1 MATNPKRPKTPLW
14 LRYLEGN
21 HPPLTKGEEH
31 ELIRRFQEKNDQ
43 RALERLIMA
52 NARFVISFTKKRYQ
66 RSGIPLEDL
75 IHEGFLGLM
84 EAAKRFDLSK
94 DLRFISYAVWWV
106 RQMTE
111 IAVAE
116 QTGFFNLPIKVVNLI
131 VKYMKLRAEERETGL
146 FLTSRERAERLKIT
160 LNRLE
165 GIEAVLGNQ
174 ISINAPMTPDN
185 SIQFGDSLSQ
195 SEDSCTG
202 DEAVTRILL
211 MEIRETFSKLNDNE
225 RDVLAL
231 RFGLG
236 GGKPLN
242 MAEIGRR
249 LGFSRE
255 RVRQI
260 EKSGLNKIRGL
271 FLRKTI
277 ARSLN

>member
-1 MATNPKRPKTPLW
+1 
-14 LRYLEGN
+14 
-21 HPPLTKGEEH
+21 
-31 ELIRRFQEKNDQ
+31 
-43 RALERLIMA
+43 
-52 NARFVISFTKKRYQ
+52 
-66 RSGIPLEDL
+66 
-75 IHEGFLGLM
+75 
-84 EAAKRFDLSK
+84 
-94 DLRFISYAVWWV
+94 
-106 RQMTE
+106 
-111 IAVAE
+111 
-116 QTGFFNLPIKVVNLI
+116 
-131 VKYMKLRAEERETGL
+131 
-146 FLTSRERAERLKIT
+146 
-160 LNRLE
+160 
-165 GIEAVLGNQ
+165 
-174 ISINAPMTPDN
+174 MTPDN